1 MQNVS
6 CPNCGAQ
13 VVFKSHASVMA
24 VCEYCKTTVLKEAD
38 AVRDMGRM
46 SDVLEDYSPL
56 QIGTSGQYGNT
67 PFTVIG
73 RIQLRYA
80 GGMWNE
86 WYVYFDDGR
95 PAWLSDASAQYTL
108 TFDKQDAGVLPAFDK
123 VETAHAYTIL
133 GQSYIAADIRTAE
146 CTGGQGE
153 LPFRVGQGWQ
163 AKVIDFR
170 RGSSFLTLDYSDDA
184 DNADDTN
191 SRQPKVYVGNSVTLE
206 QLKCQLLRDD
216 DTVRD
221 SAGKIRQKVEPLSC
235 PSCGSGVRFVPG
247 VTREIICPSCRSRVD
262 TTARQATVI
271 DVGHRMAAAST
282 TLELGASAK
291 IGGAPHE
298 IIGVMTRSDDEAE
311 TWTEYLLHNPR
322 SGFTWLIET
331 NQGWY
336 RTKVLD
342 DWPEWSGGDS
352 ARLGA
357 QRFSRLADYTATVM
371 FAAGAFNWRVKVGDT
386 VRVVE
391 FQNGKNQLAAELT
404 PDELT
409 WSLSS
414 PVPTD
419 QIRAWFGTQV
429 KEAKLS
435 PKTPLLTIAKY
446 FLYGLLILNAA
457 PLLFSF
463 GGTWK
468 TILFSAV
475 AIYIPA
481 LILQALDGESS

>member
-13 VVFKSHASVMA
+13 VVFRSHASVMA
-24 VCEYCKTTVLKEAD
+24 VCEYCKTTVLKDAD
-38 AVRDMGRM
+38 AVKDMGRM

-56 QIGTSGQYGNT
+56 QIGTSGQYGGHS
-67 PFTVIG
+67 FTVIG
-73 RIQLRYA
+73 RIQLRYP

-108 TFDKQDAGVLPAFDK
+108 TFEKQDAAGLPAFDA
-123 VETAHAYTIL
+123 VETAHAYAIL
-133 GQSYIAADIRTAE
+133 GQNYVAADIRTAD

-163 AKVIDFR
+163 ARVIDFR
-170 RGSSFLTLDYSDDA
+170 RADSFLTLDYSES
-184 DNADDTN
+184 DN
-191 SRQPKVYVGNSVTLE
+191 PKVYAGVSVTLE

-221 SAGKIRQKVEPLSC
+221 SAGRITQKVEPLSC
-235 PSCGSGVRFVPG
+235 PSCGSGLRFVPG

-262 TTARQATVI
+262 TTARQVTVLE
-271 DVGHRMAAAST
+271 VSHRMAAAST

-291 IGGAPHE
+291 IGGASHE
-298 IIGVMTRSDDEAE
+298 VIGVMTRSDDENE

-322 SGFTWLIET
+322 GGFTWLIES
-331 NQGWY
+331 NEGWY

-357 QRFSRLADYTATVM
+357 QRFSKLYDYPAKVT
-371 FAAGAFNWRVKVGDT
+371 FAAGAFNWRVNVGDT
-386 VRVVE
+386 VQVVE
-391 FQNGKNQLAAELT
+391 FNNGKSRLAAELT
-404 PDELT
+404 PEELT
-409 WSLSS
+409 WSLST
-414 PVPTD
+414 PVPAD
-419 QIRAWFGTQV
+419 QIRAWFGTEV
-429 KEAKLS
+429 KEAKLP
-435 PKTPLLTIAKY
+435 PKTSLLTMAKY
-446 FLYGLLILNAA
+446 FLYGLLILNAV

-463 GGTWK
+463 SGTWK
-468 TILFSAV
+468 ILLFSAA
-475 AIYIPA
+475 AIYLPA
-481 LILQALDGESS
+481 LILQAMDGESS